1 MRKYRVV
8 WAGYWS
14 TDVEAET
21 EQKARELARSLN
33 EFRSDDGRF
42 PVAILW
48 VEDLTEQEQRKAV
61 EHEAPQ

>member
-1 MRKYRVV
+1 MKKYRVV

-14 TDVEAET
+14 TDVEAED
-21 EQKARELARSLN
+21 ERSARELARSLN

-48 VEDLTEQEQRKAV
+48 VIDLTAEEERKALP
-61 EHEAPQ
+61 A